1 MKETYKVKRPDKITW
16 GDPWYMK
23 EFSGE
28 KLQSLIVDFEPPK
41 YCDAR
46 VVLEEQPMKDYPD
59 VMLNTMTI
67 YLAPK
72 HMIKTYMQNMMFE
85 FQQHTE
91 KDIGVDTAQYYL
103 NVDGQDDTIHTGGDG
118 YWGSYQEL
126 FRMLGDKKM
135 LDAVVII
142 IAMPEYE
149 TMDSMRD
156 YLNYFFKDVEQIEN
170 VVEPEETAE
179 EEQSEEPQQNM

>member
-28 KLQSLIVDFEPPK
+28 RLKSLIVDFEPPK

-46 VVLEEQPMKDYPD
+46 VVLEEQPMEDFPD
-59 VMLNTMTI
+59 VMSNTMTI

-72 HMIKTYMQNMMFE
+72 QTIETYMKDMMYE
-85 FQQHTE
+85 SQQHME
-91 KDIGVDTAQYYL
+91 KAIGVDTAQYYL
-103 NVDGQDDTIHTGGDG
+103 RVEGQDDTIRTGGDG
-118 YWGSYQEL
+118 YWGSYQEM
-126 FRMLGDKKM
+126 FRMVGDKKM
-135 LDAVVII
+135 LDAVVVT
-142 IAMPEYE
+142 IAMSEYE

-179 EEQSEEPQQNM
+179 EQSEEPQQNM